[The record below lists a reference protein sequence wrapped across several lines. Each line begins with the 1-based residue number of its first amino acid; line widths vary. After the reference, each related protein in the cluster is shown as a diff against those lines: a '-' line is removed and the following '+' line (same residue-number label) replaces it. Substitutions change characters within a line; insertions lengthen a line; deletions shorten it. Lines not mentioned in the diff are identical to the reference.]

1 MNPASIV
8 VIVGAGPAACT
19 LAALL
24 ARRGLQPVVLDDG
37 QRPEMIVGE
46 SLIPAVVPLLRKLEL
61 EERVAAISQ
70 HKPGV
75 SFLHSAAPPIH
86 FNFGPIARYLPAYA
100 YNVERHSFDALL
112 KTRAIELGAT
122 FLPVRGDVV
131 AAAAGCGRELEL
143 TAATLSAC
151 PSLAGRQPEML
162 IDATGRQRLFSKVL
176 DIPAA
181 HGRREDLA
189 CFAHYEDFE
198 MPEPPGQVLISRL
211 ERGWS
216 WCIPLAGGRMSFGI
230 VVDHA
235 RAKELG
241 DTPEA
246 RLETVLRHDPRH
258 RQAAARA
265 RRVSPVAV
273 YRNYQRIGQRASGP
287 GWAAVGD
294 AFGFV
299 DPMLSSGLFLAM
311 EAAEKLDTALT
322 AGTARAMARYESSMR
337 KWYRTWT
344 DLIEYFYDG
353 RMYSLYLAGH
363 LMRQRR
369 PSCVQRTVDQLLNKH
384 IACMAS
390 GALTRA
396 RFSRTLLRLA
406 ARFLTVGSVPAERL
420 AIR

>member
-1 MNPASIV
+1 MSPASTIV
-8 VIVGAGPAACT
+8 IIGAGPAACT

-24 ARRGLQPVVLDDG
+24 ARRGLKPLVLDDG

-46 SLIPAVVPLLRKLEL
+46 SLVPAVVPLLRKLEM

-86 FNFGPIARYLPAYA
+86 FNFAPIARYLPAYA

-112 KTRAIELGAT
+112 KTRAIELGAV
-122 FLPVRGDVV
+122 FLPVRGNVV
-131 AAAAGCGRELEL
+131 LAAPGSGRELEL
-143 TAATLSAC
+143 DASTLAAC
-151 PSLAGRQPEML
+151 PPLAGRQPDLL
-162 IDATGRQRLFSKVL
+162 IDATGRQRLLSKVL
-176 DIPAA
+176 DIPAE
-181 HGRREDLA
+181 HGPREDLA
-189 CFAHYEDFE
+189 CFAHYEDFV

-230 VVDHA
+230 VTHHTH
-235 RAKELG
+235 AKELG
-241 DTPEA
+241 ETPEA
-246 RLETVLRHDPRH
+246 RLETVLRESTEH

-273 YRNYQRIGQRASGP
+273 YRNYQRIGQRAHGP

-311 EAAEKLDTALT
+311 EAAEKLDTALA
-322 AGTARAMARYESSMR
+322 AGTARAMTRYESTMR
-337 KWYRTWT
+337 KWYRTWA

-369 PSCVQRTVDQLLNKH
+369 NNCVQRTVDRLLNKH

-396 RFSRTLLRLA
+396 RFSRTLLKFA
-406 ARFLTVGSVPAERL
+406 AKFLTTRSVPAKRL